1 MLKALSPG
9 YTLTSSA
16 IYVTIMNGILKNL
29 SRIQYAVEGSGDM
42 AFKVIRIVDE
52 GENQEVHILG
62 DDNTFRDEDRILNVW
77 AQVRGERN
85 ASLLIEVGDGRELV
99 LKIFSGTVKLPE
111 PKKIIW
117 ASKLVV
123 DANLFRSEATGKIL
137 DPTQDLWMP
146 IKRRFKAVVAMKK
159 EIAKQERIARTT
171 RSEKRHKD
179 ALAALRSATDQLETL
194 LVDEK
199 VNEDGLFITFLA
211 SSRENRNMVVLDL
224 MTNSCMRE
232 EIREAIESANE
243 DASSKEINGIV
254 EEEFARRSASA
265 QRCAVAKVTEA
276 LAKRNKSHT
285 NAHELQEL
293 SMRFYERLDEQ
304 IMNDELETRPS
315 A

>member
-1 MLKALSPG
+1 
-9 YTLTSSA
+9 
-16 IYVTIMNGILKNL
+16 
-29 SRIQYAVEGSGDM
+29 M
-42 AFKVIRIVDE
+42 AFKVIRVVDE

-111 PKKIIW
+111 SKKTIW

-146 IKRRFKAVVAMKK
+146 IKKKFKAVVAMKK

-179 ALAALRSATDQLETL
+179 ALAALRSATDQLEAFP
-194 LVDEK
+194 VDEK

-211 SSRENRNMVVLDL
+211 SSRESRNNLAILDL

-232 EIREAIESANE
+232 EIREAIESANK
-243 DASSKEINGIV
+243 DTSSDEINRIV

-276 LAKRNKSHT
+276 LAKRTKSPAL

-293 SMRFYERLDEQ
+293 SMSFYERLDEQ